1 MLAFHFG
8 LDFAH
13 PYASAPWSWPLMK
26 RPAIYWLE
34 VNGGRYEEIIAIG
47 NPLVWWGGLVALGY
61 VAYRWLRRHRDRGEA
76 LILLGFAAGWLPWLL
91 IGPTRSTVFSFY
103 LLVCVPFLCL
113 GLGYVAC
120 GMSRTA
126 VGRAGV
132 AAFAAATIAL
142 FAFFYPVLAA
152 VPLSESGW
160 RARIVF
166 EDCDLEGVRLSDL
179 DLSFPPGVEAPVD
192 TPGPY
197 PEAQFRPIAPPGW
210 CWI

>member
-1 MLAFHFG
+1 
-8 LDFAH
+8 
-13 PYASAPWSWPLMK
+13 
-26 RPAIYWLE
+26 
-34 VNGGRYEEIIAIG
+34 
-47 NPLVWWGGLVALGY
+47 VWWGGLVALGY
-61 VAYRWLRRHRDRGEA
+61 VGYRWLRRHRDCGEA
-76 LILLGFAAGWLPWLL
+76 LILVGFAAGWLPWLL

-113 GLGYVAC
+113 GLGYVAR

-152 VPLSESGW
+152 VPLSESAW
-160 RARIVF
+160 RARILF
-166 EDCDLEGVRLSDL
+166 EDCELEGVSLSDL
-179 DLSFPPGVEAPVD
+179 DLSLPPGVETPVD

-197 PEAQFRPIAPPGW
+197 PEAQFRSTAPPGW